1 MQPVPGGS
9 FARCEH
15 NSHCDQKEASKATR
29 KKKDLENDEVK
40 YFPKLQPAA
49 ARSFMLDNEISS
61 ELAVMLFFREGM
73 EFLSRTSSV
82 SDWRRSRPGEPHF
95 IL

>member
-15 NSHCDQKEASKATR
+15 NSHCDQKKASQATR
-29 KKKDLENDEVK
+29 KKKDLENDVMK

-49 ARSFMLDNEISS
+49 ARSFMLDNDF
-61 ELAVMLFFREGM
+61 V
-73 EFLSRTSSV
+73 RTGGDAFAKGWSFYHGLL
-82 SDWRRSRPGEPHF
+82 P
-95 IL
+95 